1 MAYSGWLIKIG
12 NSTALHQ
19 YIAAQTYKV
28 TKHIQDLDP
37 YRDANGKLHRN
48 ALSHVSYT
56 VTFDTRSINNTQMEE
71 IMSVIRS
78 NFSNAAERKIDN
90 FTFYLP
96 ETNDYVTAPV
106 YLPDIDFK
114 INLADSSIVK
124 YEPTTF
130 EFIGY

>member
-1 MAYSGWLIKIG
+1 MAFSGWLVKIG
-12 NSTALHQ
+12 TSTDIHQ
-19 YIAAQTYKV
+19 YISEKTYKV
-28 TKHIQDLDP
+28 TKHVQDLDP
-37 YRDANGKLHRN
+37 YRDANGLLHRN
-48 ALSHVSYT
+48 ALSHLSYT
-56 VTFDTRSINNTQMEE
+56 ITFDTRTLNNTQMEAM
-71 IMSVIRS
+71 MSIIRS
-78 NFSNAAERKIDN
+78 NITNQAERRIDN

-114 INLADSSIVK
+114 IDKIEGNVVR